1 MTSARPTMR
10 DSAPADTS
18 DREIVVT
25 RVFDAP
31 RALVFEAWTDPKH
44 LAHWWGPN
52 GFTLTT
58 HELDFKPGGIWRS
71 VMHGPDGRDY
81 QNEIVYVEI
90 AKPERLVYRHVSAPH
105 FQMTV
110 TFADDG
116 GGKRTKITAQMLFE
130 TAELRDKTIKAVG
143 AIEGLKQTLGR
154 LGGYLMHRKES
165 IR

>member
-1 MTSARPTMR
+1 MTSARPTMSG
-10 DSAPADTS
+10 SAPADTS

-58 HELDFKPGGIWRS
+58 HQLDFRPGGTWRS

-81 QNEIVYVEI
+81 QNEVVYVEI
-90 AKPERLVYRHVSAPH
+90 AEPERLVYRHVSAPH

-116 GGKRTKITAQMLFE
+116 GKTKITARMLFE

-143 AIEGLKQTLGR
+143 AVEGLKQTLGR
-154 LGGYLMHRKES
+154 LGEYVTHMKES

>member
-1 MTSARPTMR
+1 MTFARPTMPE
-10 DSAPADTS
+10 SAPADTS

-58 HELDFKPGGIWRS
+58 HQLDFRPGGTWRS

-90 AKPERLVYRHVSAPH
+90 AEPERLVYRHVSAPH

-116 GGKRTKITAQMLFE
+116 GKTKITAQMLFE

-143 AIEGLKQTLGR
+143 AVEGLKQTLGR
-154 LGGYLMHRKES
+154 LGEYVTRRKEI

>member
-18 DREIVVT
+18 DRGIVVT

-31 RALVFEAWTDPKH
+31 RALVFTAWTDPKH

-58 HELDFKPGGIWRS
+58 HALDFKPGGIWRF

-81 QNEIVYVEI
+81 KNEVVYVEI
-90 AKPERLVYRHVSAPH
+90 AEPERLVYRHVSPPH

-116 GGKRTKITAQMLFE
+116 VKTRITAQMLFE

-143 AIEGLKQTLGR
+143 AVEGLKQTLGR
-154 LGGYLMHRKES
+154 LGEYVTERKES

>member
-1 MTSARPTMR
+1 MTSMT
-10 DSAPADTS
+10 DTAPADTS

-31 RALVFEAWTDPKH
+31 RALVFKAWTDPKH

-52 GFTLTT
+52 GFTITT
-58 HELDFKPGGIWRS
+58 HEMQFKPGGSWRF

-81 QNEIVYVEI
+81 KSENVYVEI
-90 AKPERLVYRHVSAPH
+90 AEPERLVYRHVLAPQ

-116 GGKRTKITAQMLFE
+116 GKTKLTARMLFE
-130 TAELRDKTIKAVG
+130 TAELRDRTIKAVG
-143 AIEGLKQTLGR
+143 AVEGLKQTLGR
-154 LGGYLMHRKES
+154 LGEHVAHMKES
-165 IR
+165 PR

>member
-1 MTSARPTMR
+1 MTSIT
-10 DSAPADTS
+10 DTAPADTS

-31 RALVFEAWTDPKH
+31 RALVFKAWTDPKH

-58 HELDFKPGGIWRS
+58 YEMEFRPGGLWRS
-71 VMHGPDGRDY
+71 VMYGPDGRDY
-81 QNEIVYVEI
+81 QNEVVYVEI
-90 AKPERLVYRHVSAPH
+90 VEPERLIYRHVSAPK

-116 GGKRTKITAQMLFE
+116 GKTKITARMLFE
-130 TAELRDKTIKAVG
+130 TAELRDRTIKAVG
-143 AIEGLKQTLGR
+143 AVEGLKQTLGR
-154 LGGYLMHRKES
+154 LGEYVTHMKES
-165 IR
+165 PQ

>member
-31 RALVFEAWTDPKH
+31 RALVFEVWTDPKH
-44 LAHWWGPN
+44 LANWWGPN
-52 GFTLTT
+52 GFTITT
-58 HELDFKPGGIWRS
+58 YELDFKPGGSWRF

-81 QNEIVYVEI
+81 QNEVVYVEI
-90 AKPERLVYRHVSAPH
+90 AESERLVYRHVSAPQ

-130 TAELRDKTIKAVG
+130 TAALRDRTIKAVG
-143 AIEGLKQTLGR
+143 AVEGLKQTLGR
-154 LGGYLMHRKES
+154 LGEYVTHKKEN

>member
-1 MTSARPTMR
+1 MTSMT
-10 DSAPADTS
+10 DTAPADTS

-31 RALVFEAWTDPKH
+31 RALVFKAWTDPKH

-52 GFTLTT
+52 GFTITT
-58 HELDFKPGGIWRS
+58 QEMQFKPGGFWRF

-81 QNEIVYVEI
+81 KNEHVYVEI
-90 AKPERLVYRHVSAPH
+90 VEPERLVYRHVSTPQ

-110 TFADDG
+110 SFADE
-116 GGKRTKITAQMLFE
+116 GGKTRLTARMLFE
-130 TAELRDKTIKAVG
+130 SAAARDQTVKTFGAV
-143 AIEGLKQTLGR
+143 EGLKQTLGR
-154 LGGYLMHRKES
+154 LGDYVTHKKES

>member
-1 MTSARPTMR
+1 MTPERQST
-10 DSAPADTS
+10 SESEPAS

-31 RALVFEAWTDPKH
+31 RALVFKAWTDPKH

-58 HELDFKPGGIWRS
+58 YELDFKPGGIWRF

-81 QNEIVYVEI
+81 QNKVVYVEI
-90 AKPERLVYRHVSAPH
+90 VESERLVYKHVPPH

-110 TFADDG
+110 TFEDDG
-116 GGKRTKITAQMLFE
+116 GKTRITAQMLFE
-130 TAELRDKTIKAVG
+130 TAELRDRTIKAVG
-143 AIEGLKQTLGR
+143 AVEGLKQTLGR
-154 LGGYLMHRKES
+154 LGEYVMHGKES